1 MPKIL
6 SEEERQKSKEK
17 RQEYLK
23 KWREEHGMEYY
34 TKNKE
39 KIKKQRRDKR
49 EKEKGSPLN
58 SHNKINLKDMT
69 KEEKNA
75 YYREKMRKC
84 RAKKKENK
92 KTENIFDKDYYIVDC
107 ENFTYFARK
116 VRVIG
121 ISGGGYNDEIEYI
134 TNLPHPFAANEHR
147 SMYFNELTRF
157 KTFKEAQERAK
168 HLNENPKNKEMRER
182 WLQDAFSQSFL
193 EFKHTIEEDG
203 IRKND

>member
-34 TKNKE
+34 TKNKG
-39 KIKKQRRDKR
+39 KIIKQAREKR

-58 SHNKINLKDMT
+58 SYTKVNLKDMT

-75 YYREKMRKC
+75 YYREKNKKC
-84 RAKKKENK
+84 RAKKKESK
-92 KTENIFDKDYYIVDC
+92 KTENIFDKNYYIVDC

-121 ISGGGYNDEIEYI
+121 ISSGGYNDEIEYI
-134 TNLPHPFAANEHR
+134 TNLPHPFVANEHR
-147 SMYFNELTRF
+147 SMYFNEITRF
-157 KTFKEAQERAK
+157 KTFEQAQRYAK
-168 HLNENPKNKEMRER
+168 KLNNISENKQRKKR
-182 WLQDAFSQSFL
+182 WMQDAFSQKTL
-193 EFKHTIEEDG
+193 ELKYLFKEEY
-203 IRKND
+203 

>member
-17 RQEYLK
+17 Q
-23 KWREEHGMEYY
+23 
-34 TKNKE
+34 KE
-39 KIKKQRRDKR
+39 KFD
-49 EKEKGSPLN
+49 L
-58 SHNKINLKDMT
+58 NKILDG
-69 KEEKNA
+69 E
-75 YYREKMRKC
+75 
-84 RAKKKENK
+84 
-92 KTENIFDKDYYIVDC
+92 YYIVDC

-168 HLNENPKNKEMRER
+168 HLNENPKNKERREI

-203 IRKND
+203 IWN